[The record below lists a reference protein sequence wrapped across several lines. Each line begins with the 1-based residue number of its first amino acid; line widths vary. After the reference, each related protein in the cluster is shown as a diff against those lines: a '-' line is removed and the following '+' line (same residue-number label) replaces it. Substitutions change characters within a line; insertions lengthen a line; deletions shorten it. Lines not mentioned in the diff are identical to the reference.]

1 MKSIIMAAALC
12 AFSLI
17 SYSQANG
24 LISKNLQVQLVPKVP
39 VLKLDCAS
47 SFFQPKAEYKPF
59 VDYMLKR
66 SSRQSLI
73 NLLNF
78 HIKYTTVYTSDS
90 AMLNIDL
97 AGNTPSL
104 TADFLV
110 TDLDCSRIVADNIPF
125 TTLFYDTEKYNV
137 SLATNLGILSLR
149 NTGTNATKTF
159 SLKPLGF
166 GIYSGSVTT
175 GTGSRQVKE
184 TVVVVLTRLAFNI
197 GG

>member
-1 MKSIIMAAALC
+1 MKSIIMATAFC
-12 AFSLI
+12 ACSLI
-17 SYSQANG
+17 SFSQAG
-24 LISKNLQVQLVPKVP
+24 GITTKNLQVQLVPKVP
-39 VLKLDCAS
+39 ILKLDCKS
-47 SFFQPKAEYKPF
+47 TFLQPKAEYKPF

-66 SSRQSLI
+66 SSGQSLI
-73 NLLNF
+73 NSLNF

-90 AMLNIDL
+90 AMSNIDL
-97 AGNTPSL
+97 SGSPLSL

-110 TDLDCSRIVADNIPF
+110 TDLDCSSIVAENIPF
-125 TTLFYDTEKYNV
+125 TTFYYETEKFNV
-137 SLATNLGILSLR
+137 SLATNLGLLLLK
-149 NTGTNATKTF
+149 NTGTNLTKSFT
-159 SLKPLGF
+159 LKPLGF